1 MKENQYAILKFSI
14 FTEPGTLQHSDF
26 SWTLYAL
33 YQMPYKKGV
42 PKDFKAFVRL
52 FSISTLPE
60 NNLYF
65 EKMKYVDLENKTT
78 LFPCIIISAPN
89 LGVWKFLKFWCS
101 LVCSNQ
107 VEKDT

>member
-1 MKENQYAILKFSI
+1 
-14 FTEPGTLQHSDF
+14 
-26 SWTLYAL
+26 
-33 YQMPYKKGV
+33 MPYKKGV

-52 FSISTLPE
+52 FSISSLPE

-89 LGVWKFLKFWCS
+89 LGV
-101 LVCSNQ
+101 
-107 VEKDT
+107 

>member
-52 FSISTLPE
+52 FSVSTLPE

-65 EKMKYVDLENKTT
+65 EKMKY
-78 LFPCIIISAPN
+78 
-89 LGVWKFLKFWCS
+89 
-101 LVCSNQ
+101 
-107 VEKDT
+107 